1 MRANNFIFFILF
13 VIVHLN
19 AYSQN
24 NTRREDVAIAKNLAE
39 CSVGFRIMTFL
50 GNSTKIE
57 DYKILKLSEDDFEY
71 IKRNNTHLWN
81 VTNLF
86 LEAQRVT
93 RESYAEIYSH
103 YNIGD
108 SSDAM
113 VNDGFQFEEIEKI
126 NWLNGFISE
135 NWVNNIIRCG
145 YIAEQL
151 QNSNSNKNA
160 VLLAYRKG
168 LDVFRNSD
176 VQSKKDAFFRLSR
189 LSFASWQNLGFK
201 SALKNQEESKWILN
215 EVLKSRGLKR

>member
-1 MRANNFIFFILF
+1 MT
-13 VIVHLN
+13 V
-19 AYSQN
+19 
-24 NTRREDVAIAKNLAE
+24 AKNLAE

-57 DYKILKLSEDDFEY
+57 DYKLLKLSEEDFAF
-71 IKRNNTHLWN
+71 IKRSNAHLWN

-93 RESYAEIYSH
+93 RESYSEIYYH

-108 SSDAM
+108 SDDNM
-113 VNDGFQFEEIEKI
+113 VKDGFHLEESEKI

-135 NWVNNIIRCG
+135 NWVNNIIKCG

-151 QNSNSNKNA
+151 QNSKSNKNA
-160 VLLAYRKG
+160 VLVAYYKG
-168 LDVFRNSD
+168 LEVFRSSD
-176 VQSKKDAFFRLSR
+176 INSKKDAFFRLSR